1 MKKNKLYIIL
11 IALVVTTTSCM
22 NTRLVA
28 KYDSDNIIHH
38 KAIKVTYL
46 WGAIAPRDIQAECE
60 SKAICQV
67 SAKTNIGF
75 IAISFI
81 TLGIVVPQ
89 TVIWDCCGTNI
100 REEEFK

>member
-1 MKKNKLYIIL
+1 MKKEKLYITFLVL
-11 IALVVTTTSCM
+11 IVVTTSCM

-28 KYDSDNIIHH
+28 KYVSDNIIHH
-38 KAIKVTYL
+38 KTTKVTYL
-46 WGAIAPRDIQAECE
+46 WGAVAPKDIQAECE
-60 SKAICQV
+60 SKGMCQV
-67 SAKTNIGF
+67 SAKTNLGF